1 MSRILDDIA
10 KAEKRRRESGIGI
23 PGFANQA
30 GANDRKESISGSADW
45 QSMTGSSSLLETAA
59 NGKLSAERKR
69 PRWYYGAG
77 LVVAMVAGMS
87 LDRYLVQQALPVR
100 PRQVRANVVVSQPKP
115 ASPVLAAAPRRPHL
129 PACIPL
135 DAEDFG
141 YGSKHPGWQRYR
153 TESVEFRVFR
163 KQDSI
168 KAIQVMAR
176 QGESLNGGF
185 LDTFLGQVAGKT
197 FYKIT
202 SREKRD
208 GYLIEKGS
216 LGRLADVAI
225 YRRKPANEIR
235 ALVVVYLPV

>member
-10 KAEKRRRESGIGI
+10 KAEKRRRDSGIDSPGI
-23 PGFANQA
+23 VNRA
-30 GANDRKESISGSADW
+30 GENDRKGAISGSADW
-45 QSMTGSSSLLETAA
+45 QSMTANGSLIEAAA
-59 NGKLSAERKR
+59 NRKLSAERKSR
-69 PRWYYGAG
+69 RWYYGAG

-87 LDRYLVQQALPVR
+87 LDRYLVEPVLPIQ
-100 PRQVRANVVVSQPKP
+100 PRQVLAKVVMVAQP
-115 ASPVLAAAPRRPHL
+115 ASPVLAAAAASKPHL
-129 PACIPL
+129 PACIPQ

-163 KQDSI
+163 ERDSV

-176 QGESLNGGF
+176 QGEPLNGGF
-185 LDTFLGQVAGKT
+185 LDTFLGQVAGKSSC
-197 FYKIT
+197 KIT

-225 YRRKPANEIR
+225 YRKKPANEIR
-235 ALVVVYLPV
+235 ALVVVYLPA